1 MSSGRSWITGS
12 QRRTGQRRTGQRLT
26 GERPIDGQTPSS
38 LLGLHA
44 AGYRELGSRVGAGV
58 ILDAGCGTG
67 EQTTELM
74 GTGRTVIALDYDRTA
89 VRAAR
94 CRHSAAAG
102 SQLATERGCGLHP
115 VCGDGAALPLAD
127 ASVDWACSSHLI
139 EHFSSPARHVA
150 ELARVL
156 RCNGTALLLTPNA
169 PWDFENP
176 FHVALFRPADLA
188 SLLSSFFE
196 EVVILG
202 LEGSA
207 RAQADFAARR
217 ERAARAL
224 AVADPFDLRHRLPRV
239 LWRTVYAAGLPLA
252 YRTLGR
258 PLTATVAHEI
268 TAEDFYLAETV
279 VATTPVLFA
288 SASRP
293 RRLERRWRV
302 G

>member
-1 MSSGRSWITGS
+1 MSSGRLWIH
-12 QRRTGQRRTGQRLT
+12 RGQRLT
-26 GERPIDGQTPSS
+26 GERPIDGETPSS

-44 AGYRELGSRVGAGV
+44 AGYRELRGRVGAGV

-67 EQTTELM
+67 EQTTELA
-74 GTGRTVIALDYDRTA
+74 GPGRTVIALDYDRTA
-89 VRAAR
+89 VVTAR
-94 CRHSAAAG
+94 SRGSAAAG
-102 SQLATERGCGLHP
+102 SPPATERGRALHP
-115 VCGDGAALPLAD
+115 LCGDGAALPLAD

-156 RCNGTALLLTPNA
+156 RCDGTALVLTPNA

-176 FHVALFRPADLA
+176 FHTALFRPADLA

-217 ERAARAL
+217 ARAARVL
-224 AVADPFDLRHRLPRV
+224 RVADPFDLRHRLPRV

-252 YRTLGR
+252 YRTLGQ
-258 PLTATVAHEI
+258 PLLGTVQCAI
-268 TAEDFYLAETV
+268 TADDFYLSETV